1 MLGMIASTYEGAAE
15 MLTRREWIRQ
25 AASISAVVVL
35 PELLSGKGFAEAQP
49 GKEQAIVGAGSL
61 KAHAS
66 ACGLLAGCAVNAN
79 LFRQDEG
86 FRRLLAEQY
95 NIVVP
100 ENCLKW
106 NILRPTTDTWNF
118 ADADS
123 LIAFAETHG
132 MKVRGHNFVWHEALP
147 HWFAGTVNKD
157 NAQKFLVD
165 HIHTVGERYKGKIH
179 SWDVVNEAIWIAD
192 GRPDGLRS
200 TSPWFEMLGPGYI
213 DLAFRTAREVD
224 PSALLTYNDYG
235 IEYDNDEE
243 GKKRAA
249 VLALLRR
256 MKADKVP
263 LDALGIQSHI
273 HAVSKDGFSRG
284 VRELL
289 DGAKAL
295 GLQVFVTEL
304 DVKDDA
310 VVTDNLAER
319 DKVVADVY
327 REYLTAALDGP
338 EVKAVLTW
346 GASDKNTWLNN
357 GTKFRKQHPDRLQ
370 RPLPFDADYLP
381 TPSFFAMRE
390 CFDKA

>member
-1 MLGMIASTYEGAAE
+1 
-15 MLTRREWIRQ
+15 MLTRREWMRQ
-25 AASISAVVVL
+25 AAGVTAVAAM
-35 PELLSGKGFAEAQP
+35 PGLLSGKDLAKTLAENAR
-49 GKEQAIVGAGSL
+49 AITGEGSL
-61 KAHAS
+61 KAHA
-66 ACGLLAGCAVNAN
+66 AARGLLTGCAVNAN
-79 LFRQDEG
+79 LFREDEG
-86 FRRLLAEQY
+86 FRNLLAEQY

-106 NILRPTTDTWNF
+106 NILRPTADTYNF

-123 LIAFAETHG
+123 LVTFAEAHG

-147 HWFAGTVNKD
+147 GWFAATVNKD

-165 HIHTVGERYKGKIH
+165 HIHTVGGRYKGKIH
-179 SWDVVNEAIWIAD
+179 SWDVVNEAIWIPD

-213 DLAFRTAREVD
+213 DLAFRTARETD
-224 PSALLTYNDYG
+224 PAALLTYNDYS
-235 IEYDNDEE
+235 IEYDNDEQ

-256 MKADKVP
+256 MKSDNVP

-273 HAVSKDGFSRG
+273 HAVDKAGFSRG
-284 VRELL
+284 VRELT

-295 GLQVFVTEL
+295 GLQVFITEL
-304 DVKDDA
+304 DVNDDS
-310 VVTDNLAER
+310 VTTEDMAER
-319 DKVVADVY
+319 DKIVADVY
-327 REYLTAALDGP
+327 RSYLNAALAGP

-346 GASDKNTWLNN
+346 GASDKNTWLNK

-370 RPLPFDADYLP
+370 RPLPFDPDYAP
-381 TPSFFAMRE
+381 APAFFAMRE
-390 CFDKA
+390 SFDEAKTR